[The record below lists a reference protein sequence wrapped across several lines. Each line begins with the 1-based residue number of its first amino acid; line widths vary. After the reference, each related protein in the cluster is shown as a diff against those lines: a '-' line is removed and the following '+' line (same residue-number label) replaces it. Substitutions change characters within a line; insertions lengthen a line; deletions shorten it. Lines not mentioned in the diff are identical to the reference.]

1 MHVFISCYTQLH
13 ILGCCHQLKKQNT
26 EINMSFQT
34 PITISDAIE
43 RIESNKFLLP
53 AIQREFI
60 WSHSKIEWLF
70 DSIMRNYPISSFL
83 LWNVE
88 ESTSKNYRFYK
99 FINEYRE
106 RYKTHNEEIS
116 TNGIN
121 SFNAVLDGQQR
132 LTSLYLGLKGSF
144 GYKEY
149 RRKWE
154 DTEWSIPTRHLY
166 LNISNE
172 LTEEED
178 GRIYEFSFLEKDLTQ
193 EREVYET
200 EDKNWFK
207 VGAILNYSDDETFD
221 NFVEEFENSFSRKA
235 IRQLR
240 RTIVEKPIINYF
252 LEKEQSLD
260 KALNIFIRINSGGE
274 PLNFSDLLMS
284 IAVANW
290 TQKDARKEI
299 HKLVDTVRDKGYSI
313 SKDLVLKSFLYLHSK
328 DIKFRVTNF
337 SKENAKEFETEWE
350 QIRDAILSTF
360 DLIKSFGFTDFTL
373 TSKNA
378 VIPIIY
384 YLYHKG
390 IYRDYSN
397 KIEFKQDRENIKK
410 WLHIVLI
417 KRLFGGTSDNVLS
430 QMRRAFTDNISETKI
445 KPEISNF
452 PIDTIFNHIRKDTSV
467 GEEFIEETLFTQ
479 IDNQYAFSILS
490 LLYPNLDYKNNN
502 FHKDHVHPASTYKNL
517 SEENKEKYGWRTF
530 NSIYNLQMLDANENM
545 SKNDLN
551 LKDWVEKETNENNRE
566 QFLNLHIIP
575 NLDLSLDN
583 FSEYHEKRK
592 EILMDKLKTLLN

>member
-1 MHVFISCYTQLH
+1 
-13 ILGCCHQLKKQNT
+13 
-26 EINMSFQT
+26 MSFQT

-60 WSHSKIEWLF
+60 WTHSKIEWLF

-83 LWNVE
+83 FWNVE

-390 IYRDYSN
+390 IYRDFSN

-430 QMRRAFTDNISETKI
+430 QMRRAFTDNISESKI

-502 FHKDHVHPASTYKNL
+502 FHKDHVHPASTYGNL

-551 LKDWVEKETNENNRE
+551 LKEWVEKETNENNRE

-575 NLDLSLDN
+575 NVDLALEN

>member
-1 MHVFISCYTQLH
+1 
-13 ILGCCHQLKKQNT
+13 
-26 EINMSFQT
+26 MSFQT

-43 RIESNKFLLP
+43 KIESNQFLLP

-60 WSHSKIEWLF
+60 WTHTKIEWLF

-83 LWNVE
+83 FWKVE

-116 TNGIN
+116 TNGFN
-121 SFNAVLDGQQR
+121 SFNTVLDGQQR
-132 LTSLYLGLKGSF
+132 LTSLYLGLKGSY
-144 GYKEY
+144 GYKEH

-166 LNISNE
+166 LNITNE
-172 LTEEED
+172 LKEEED
-178 GRIYEFSFLEKDLTQ
+178 GRIYEFSFLEKELTS
-193 EREVYET
+193 ELEIYET

-207 VGAILNYSDDETFD
+207 VGAILNYSDDEGFD
-221 NFVEEFENSFSRKA
+221 RFVEEFQNVFSRKA

-252 LEKEQSLD
+252 LENEQSLD

-299 HKLVDTVRDKGYSI
+299 HKLVDIVRDKGYSI
-313 SKDLVLKSFLYLHSK
+313 SKDLVLKSFLYLYSK

-360 DLIKSFGFTDFTL
+360 DLIRSFGFTDFTL

-390 IYRDYSN
+390 IYRDFSS

-430 QMRRAFTDNISETKI
+430 QMRRIFTDNISEAKI
-445 KPEISNF
+445 KGEILAF

-467 GEEFIEETLFTQ
+467 GEDFIEETLFTQ
-479 IDNQYAFSILS
+479 MDNQYAFSILS

-502 FHKDHVHPASTYKNL
+502 FHKDHVHPSSTYSSL

-530 NSIYNLQMLDANENM
+530 NSIYNLQMLDSNENM
-545 SKNDLN
+545 SKNDLT
-551 LKDWVEKETNENNRE
+551 LRGWVEKETNENNKE
-566 QFLNLHIIP
+566 QFLKLHIIP
-575 NLDLSLDN
+575 NVDLSLDN
-583 FSEYHEKRK
+583 FSEYLEKRK
-592 EILMDKLKTLLN
+592 KILIERMRKILN

>member
-1 MHVFISCYTQLH
+1 
-13 ILGCCHQLKKQNT
+13 
-26 EINMSFQT
+26 MSFQT
-34 PITISDAIE
+34 PISISDAIKK
-43 RIESNKFLLP
+43 IESNQFLLP

-83 LWNVE
+83 FWKVE
-88 ESTSKNYRFYK
+88 ENTSKNYRFYK

-116 TNGIN
+116 TNGIS

-178 GRIYEFSFLEKDLTQ
+178 GRNYEFSFLEKDQTREL
-193 EREVYET
+193 EVYVT
-200 EDKNWFK
+200 EEKSWFK
-207 VGAILNYSDDETFD
+207 VGAILNYSDEETFD
-221 NFVEEFENSFSRKA
+221 DFVEEFENPFSRKA

-252 LEKEQSLD
+252 LEEEQNLD

-299 HKLVDTVRDKGYSI
+299 HKLVDSVREKGYFI
-313 SKDLVLKSFLYLHSK
+313 SKDLVLKSFLYLYSR

-350 QIRDAILSTF
+350 QIRNTILSTF
-360 DLIKSFGFTDFTL
+360 DLIKSFGFTDYTL

-390 IYRDYSN
+390 IYRDFSN
-397 KIEFKQDRENIKK
+397 KIEFKEDREKIKK

-430 QMRRAFTDNISETKI
+430 QMRRTFTDNVSEIKI
-445 KPEISNF
+445 KPEIMSF
-452 PIDTIFNHIRKDTSV
+452 PIDNIFNHIRKDTSV

-502 FHKDHVHPASTYKNL
+502 FHKDHVHPASSYKKI
-517 SEENKEKYGWRTF
+517 SDENKVKYGWHTF

-545 SKNDLN
+545 SKNDLS
-551 LKDWVEKETNENNRE
+551 LKDWVEKETKEDNKE

-575 NLDLSLDN
+575 NIDFSLEN
-583 FSEYHEKRK
+583 FSEYIEKRK
-592 EILMDKLKTLLN
+592 AILIERLKTLLN

>member
-1 MHVFISCYTQLH
+1 
-13 ILGCCHQLKKQNT
+13 
-26 EINMSFQT
+26 MSFQT
-34 PITISDAIE
+34 PITISDAIKK
-43 RIESNKFLLP
+43 IESNQFLLP

-83 LWNVE
+83 FWKVE

-106 RYKTHNEEIS
+106 RYNTHNEEIS
-116 TNGIN
+116 TNGIS

-178 GRIYEFSFLEKDLTQ
+178 GRNYEFSFLEKDQTKEL
-193 EREVYET
+193 EVYVT
-200 EDKNWFK
+200 EEKSWLK
-207 VGAILNYSDDETFD
+207 VGAILNYSDEETFD
-221 NFVEEFENSFSRKA
+221 NFVEEFDNAFSRKA

-252 LEKEQSLD
+252 LEEEQSLD

-299 HKLVDTVRDKGYSI
+299 HKLVDSVRDKGYSI
-313 SKDLVLKSFLYLHSK
+313 SKDLVLKSFLYLYSR

-350 QIRDAILSTF
+350 QIRDTILSTF

-384 YLYHKG
+384 YLYHKK
-390 IYRDYSN
+390 IYRDYTN
-397 KIEFKQDRENIKK
+397 KIEYKEDRERVKK

-430 QMRRAFTDNISETKI
+430 QMRRTFTDNVSEIKI
-445 KPEISNF
+445 KPEIVTF
-452 PIDTIFNHIRKDTSV
+452 PINNIFNHIRKDTSV
-467 GEEFIEETLFTQ
+467 GDEFIEETLFTQ
-479 IDNQYAFSILS
+479 MDNQYAFSILS

-502 FHKDHVHPASTYKNL
+502 FHKDHVHPASTYKKL
-517 SEENKEKYGWRTF
+517 SEENKEKYGWQTF
-530 NSIYNLQMLDANENM
+530 NSIFNLQMLDANENM
-545 SKNDLN
+545 SKNDLS
-551 LKDWVEKETNENNRE
+551 LKEWVGKETNEDNKE
-566 QFLNLHIIP
+566 QFLNFHIIP
-575 NLDLSLDN
+575 NIDLSLGN
-583 FSEYHEKRK
+583 FSEYIEKRK
-592 EILMDKLKTLLN
+592 GILMERLKTLLN

>member
-1 MHVFISCYTQLH
+1 
-13 ILGCCHQLKKQNT
+13 
-26 EINMSFQT
+26 MSFQT

-43 RIESNKFLLP
+43 KIDSNQFLLP

-60 WSHSKIEWLF
+60 WNHSKIEWLF

-83 LWNVE
+83 FWQVE
-88 ESTSKNYRFYK
+88 EDTSKGYRFYK

-116 TNGIN
+116 TNGIS

-166 LNISNE
+166 LNIMNE
-172 LTEEED
+172 LQDEED
-178 GRIYEFSFLEKDLTQ
+178 GRIYEFSFLEKSETQ
-193 EREVYET
+193 ESEIYESN
-200 EDKNWFK
+200 EQKWFK
-207 VGAILNYSDDETFD
+207 VGSILNYANDDDFD
-221 NFVEEFENSFSRKA
+221 EFVEEFDSSFSRKA

-240 RTIVEKPIINYF
+240 RTILEKPIINYF
-252 LEKEQSLD
+252 LEKDQSLD

-290 TQKDARKEI
+290 TKKDARKEI
-299 HKLVDTVRDKGYSI
+299 HKLVDSIRDKGFSI
-313 SKDLVLKSFLYLHSK
+313 SKDLILKSFLYLYSR

-337 SKENAKEFETEWE
+337 SKGNAKDFETEWE
-350 QIRDAILSTF
+350 KIRDSILSTF
-360 DLIKSFGFTDFTL
+360 DLIKSFGFTDYTL
-373 TSKNA
+373 TSKNS

-384 YLYHKG
+384 YLYHKN
-390 IYRDYSN
+390 IYRDYST
-397 KIEFKQDRENIKK
+397 KIEFKEDRESIKK

-417 KRLFGGTSDNVLS
+417 KRIFGGTSDSVLS
-430 QMRRAFTDNISETKI
+430 QIRRTFTDNVTEMKI
-445 KPEISNF
+445 KQEITSF
-452 PIDTIFNHIRKDTSV
+452 PINSIFNHIRKDTSV
-467 GEEFIEETLFTQ
+467 GEEFVEEILFTQ
-479 IDNQYAFSILS
+479 KDNKYAFSILA

-502 FHKDHVHPASTYKNL
+502 FHKDHIHSAFEFDNL
-517 SEENKEKYGWRTF
+517 EDSDKENYGWHTY

-545 SKNDLN
+545 SKSNMN
-551 LKDWVEKETNENNRE
+551 LLDWVEKETDENNRT
-566 QFLNLHIIP
+566 QFLNAHLIP
-575 NLDLSLDN
+575 DVDLNLN
-583 FSEYHEKRK
+583 KYAEFHEKRK
-592 EILMDKLKTLLN
+592 ELLLEKMNTLLNEKSVSV

>member
-1 MHVFISCYTQLH
+1 
-13 ILGCCHQLKKQNT
+13 
-26 EINMSFQT
+26 MSFQT

-83 LWNVE
+83 FWNVE
-88 ESTSKNYRFYK
+88 ENTSKNYRFYK

-200 EDKNWFK
+200 KDKNWFK

-299 HKLVDTVRDKGYSI
+299 HKLVDTIRDKGYSI
-313 SKDLVLKSFLYLHSK
+313 SKDLILKSFLYLHSK

-350 QIRDAILSTF
+350 RIRDAILSTF

-390 IYRDYSN
+390 IYRDFSN
-397 KIEFKQDRENIKK
+397 KIEFKQDREDIKK

-430 QMRRAFTDNISETKI
+430 QMRKAFTDNISETKI
-445 KPEISNF
+445 NPEILSF

-502 FHKDHVHPASTYKNL
+502 FHKDHVHPASTYENL

-575 NLDLSLDN
+575 NVNLTLEN

>member
-1 MHVFISCYTQLH
+1 
-13 ILGCCHQLKKQNT
+13 
-26 EINMSFQT
+26 MSFQT

-43 RIESNKFLLP
+43 KIDSNQFLLP

-60 WSHSKIEWLF
+60 WNHSKIEWLF

-83 LWNVE
+83 FWKVE
-88 ESTSKNYRFYK
+88 ETTSKGYRFYK

-116 TNGIN
+116 TNGIS

-166 LNISNE
+166 LNITTE
-172 LTEEED
+172 LQDEED
-178 GRIYEFSFLEKDLTQ
+178 GRIYEFSFLEKS
-193 EREVYET
+193 ET
-200 EDKNWFK
+200 EESEIYEANEQKWFK
-207 VGAILNYSDDETFD
+207 VGAILNYTEDEAFD
-221 NFVEEFENSFSRKA
+221 EFVEEFESSFSRKA

-240 RTIVEKPIINYF
+240 RTIMEKPIINYF
-252 LEKEQSLD
+252 LEKDQSLD

-290 TQKDARKEI
+290 TKKDARKEI
-299 HKLVDTVRDKGYSI
+299 HKLVDSIRDKGFSI
-313 SKDLVLKSFLYLHSK
+313 SKDLILKSFLYLYSR

-337 SKENAKEFETEWE
+337 SKGNAKDFETEWE
-350 QIRDAILSTF
+350 KIRDSILSTF
-360 DLIKSFGFTDFTL
+360 DLIKTFGFTDYTL
-373 TSKNA
+373 TSKNS

-384 YLYHKG
+384 YLYHKN
-390 IYRDYSN
+390 IYRDYST
-397 KIEFKQDRENIKK
+397 KIEFKEDRESIKK

-417 KRLFGGTSDNVLS
+417 KRIFGGTSDSVLS
-430 QMRRAFTDNISETKI
+430 QIRRTFTDNVIEMKI
-445 KPEISNF
+445 KPEITSF
-452 PIDTIFNHIRKDTSV
+452 PVNSIFNHIRKDTSV
-467 GEEFIEETLFTQ
+467 GDEFIEEVLFTQ
-479 IDNQYAFSILS
+479 KDNQYAFSILS
-490 LLYPNLDYKNNN
+490 LLYPDLDYRNNN
-502 FHKDHVHPASTYKNL
+502 FHKDHIHSAFEFDNLEASD
-517 SEENKEKYGWRTF
+517 KESYGWHTY

-545 SKNDLN
+545 SKSNMN
-551 LKDWVEKETNENNRE
+551 LLDWVEKETNENNRT
-566 QFLNLHIIP
+566 QFLNAHLIP
-575 NLDLSLDN
+575 DVDLNLNEYGN
-583 FSEYHEKRK
+583 FHEKRK
-592 EILMDKLKTLLN
+592 ALLLDKMKTLLSEKTVSV

>member
-1 MHVFISCYTQLH
+1 
-13 ILGCCHQLKKQNT
+13 
-26 EINMSFQT
+26 MSFQT

-60 WSHSKIEWLF
+60 WTHSKIEWLF

-83 LWNVE
+83 FWNVE

-99 FINEYRE
+99 FINEYRD

-200 EDKNWFK
+200 EYKNWFK

-299 HKLVDTVRDKGYSI
+299 HKLVDTIRDKGYSI

-390 IYRDYSN
+390 IYRNFSN

-430 QMRRAFTDNISETKI
+430 QMRRAFTNNISETKI

-452 PIDTIFNHIRKDTSV
+452 PFDTIFSHIRKDTSV

-502 FHKDHVHPASTYKNL
+502 FHKDHVHPASTFENL

-575 NLDLSLDN
+575 NVDLTLEN

-592 EILMDKLKTLLN
+592 GILMDKLKTLLN

>member
-1 MHVFISCYTQLH
+1 
-13 ILGCCHQLKKQNT
+13 
-26 EINMSFQT
+26 MSFQT

-43 RIESNKFLLP
+43 RIESNHFLLP

-83 LWNVE
+83 FWNVE
-88 ESTSKNYRFYK
+88 EKTSKNYRFYK

-106 RYKTHNEEIS
+106 RYKIHNEEIS
-116 TNGIN
+116 TSGVN

-132 LTSLYLGLKGSF
+132 LTSLYLGLKGSY

-154 DTEWSIPTRHLY
+154 DTERNIPTRHLY

-172 LTEEED
+172 LSEEED
-178 GRIYEFSFLEKDLTQ
+178 GRIYEFKFLDKSLTK
-193 EREVYET
+193 ET
-200 EDKNWFK
+200 EIYKKEDETWFK
-207 VGAILNYSDDETFD
+207 VGKILDLKNISTFNKYVTKAGISEFGIDTLARLQEVIHSDRLI
-221 NFVEEFENSFSRKA
+221 NF
-235 IRQLR
+235 
-240 RTIVEKPIINYF
+240 F
-252 LEKEQSLD
+252 LEKEQSID

-290 TQKDARKEI
+290 TQKDARMEI
-299 HKLVDTVRDKGYSI
+299 HKLVDTIRDKGYSI

-328 DIKFRVTNF
+328 DIKFRFTNF
-337 SKENAKEFETEWE
+337 SKENAKDFETEWE
-350 QIRDAILSTF
+350 KIRDAVLSTF
-360 DLIKSFGFTDFTL
+360 ELIKSFGFTDFTL

-378 VIPIIY
+378 VIPIVY
-384 YLYHKG
+384 YLYHKD
-390 IYRDYSN
+390 IYRDFST
-397 KIEFKQDRENIKK
+397 KVEFKEDRANIKK

-430 QMRRAFTDNISETKI
+430 QMRRTFTDNVLETKI
-445 KPEISNF
+445 KPEIVKF
-452 PIDTIFNHIRKDTSV
+452 PNESIFKHIRKDTSV
-467 GEEFIEETLFTQ
+467 GEEFLEEILYTQ
-479 IDNQYAFSILS
+479 KDNQYAFSILS
-490 LLYPNLDYKNNN
+490 LLYPHLDYKNNS
-502 FHKDHVHPASTYKNL
+502 FHKDHTHPASTFEKL
-517 SEENKEKYGWRTF
+517 STENKEKYGWHTF

-551 LKDWVEKETNENNRE
+551 LTDWVDKETNETNRI
-566 QFLNLHIIP
+566 QFLNFHLIP
-575 NLDLSLDN
+575 NVNLELDN
-583 FSEYHEKRK
+583 FEEYFDKRK
-592 EILMDKLKTLLN
+592 IILMEKMKTLLN

>member
-1 MHVFISCYTQLH
+1 
-13 ILGCCHQLKKQNT
+13 
-26 EINMSFQT
+26 MSFQT
-34 PITISDAIE
+34 PITISDAIKK
-43 RIESNKFLLP
+43 IELNQFLLP

-83 LWNVE
+83 FWKVE
-88 ESTSKNYRFYK
+88 ENTSKNYRFYK

-116 TNGIN
+116 TNGIS

-178 GRIYEFSFLEKDLTQ
+178 GRNYEFRFLEKEQTGELDL
-193 EREVYET
+193 YAT
-200 EDKNWFK
+200 EEKSWFK
-207 VGAILNYSDDETFD
+207 VGAILNYSDEETFD
-221 NFVEEFENSFSRKA
+221 NFVEEFDNAFSRKA

-252 LEKEQSLD
+252 LEEEQSLD

-299 HKLVDTVRDKGYSI
+299 HKLVDSVREKGYSI
-313 SKDLVLKSFLYLHSK
+313 SKDLVLKSFLYLHSR

-350 QIRDAILSTF
+350 RIRDTILSTF
-360 DLIKSFGFTDFTL
+360 DLLKSFGFTDFTL

-397 KIEFKQDRENIKK
+397 KIEFKEDRERVKK

-430 QMRRAFTDNISETKI
+430 QMRRTFTDNVSEIKI
-445 KPEISNF
+445 KSEIVTF
-452 PIDTIFNHIRKDTSV
+452 PIDNIFNHIRKDTSV

-479 IDNQYAFSILS
+479 MDNQYAFSILS

-502 FHKDHVHPASTYKNL
+502 FHKDHVHPASTYKKL
-517 SEENKEKYGWRTF
+517 SEENKERYGWHTF

-545 SKNDLN
+545 SKKDLS
-551 LKDWVEKETNENNRE
+551 LKEWVEKDTNEDNKE

-575 NLDLSLDN
+575 NIDFSLEN
-583 FSEYHEKRK
+583 FSEYIENRK
-592 EILMDKLKTLLN
+592 GILMERLKTLLN

>member
-1 MHVFISCYTQLH
+1 
-13 ILGCCHQLKKQNT
+13 
-26 EINMSFQT
+26 MSFQT
-34 PITISDAIE
+34 PITISDAIIK
-43 RIESNKFLLP
+43 IESNQFLLP

-60 WSHSKIEWLF
+60 WTHSKIEWLF

-83 LWNVE
+83 FWKVE
-88 ESTSKNYRFYK
+88 EGTSKNYRFYK

-154 DTEWSIPTRHLY
+154 DTEWSISTRHLY
-166 LNISNE
+166 LNISSE
-172 LTEEED
+172 LTDEED
-178 GRIYEFSFLEKDLTQ
+178 GRIYEFSFLEKELTQ
-193 EREVYET
+193 ELEVYNT
-200 EDKNWFK
+200 DVKSWFK
-207 VGAILNYSDDETFD
+207 VGSILNYSNEEKFD

-290 TQKDARKEI
+290 AQKDARKEI
-299 HKLVDTVRDKGYSI
+299 HKLVDTIRDKGFSI

-350 QIRDAILSTF
+350 QIREAILSTF
-360 DLIKSFGFTDFTL
+360 DLIKSFGFTDYTL
-373 TSKNA
+373 TSKNS

-390 IYRDYSN
+390 IYRDYAN
-397 KIEFKQDRENIKK
+397 KIEFKQDREGIKK

-430 QMRRAFTDNISETKI
+430 QMRRTFTDNVLETKI
-445 KPEISNF
+445 KPEITAF
-452 PIDTIFNHIRKDTSV
+452 PVDSIFNHIRKDTSV
-467 GEEFIEETLFTQ
+467 GDEFIEETLFTQ
-479 IDNQYAFSILS
+479 MDNQYAFSILS

-502 FHKDHVHPASTYKNL
+502 FHKDHIHPSSTFKKL
-517 SEENKEKYGWRTF
+517 SRENNEKYGWHTF

-545 SKNDLN
+545 SKNDLT
-551 LKDWVEKETNENNRE
+551 LKEWVEKETIENNKE

-575 NLDLSLDN
+575 NVDLTLDN
-583 FSEYHEKRK
+583 YSEYHIKRK
-592 EILMDKLKTLLN
+592 EILMTKLKRILN

>member
-1 MHVFISCYTQLH
+1 
-13 ILGCCHQLKKQNT
+13 
-26 EINMSFQT
+26 MSFQT
-34 PITISDAIE
+34 PITISDAIK
-43 RIESNKFLLP
+43 RIESNQFLLP

-83 LWNVE
+83 FWKVQEN
-88 ESTSKNYRFYK
+88 TSKNYRFYK

-116 TNGIN
+116 TNGID

-144 GYKEY
+144 GFKEY

-178 GRIYEFSFLEKDLTQ
+178 GRNYEFSFLEKEQTKELDIYLI
-193 EREVYET
+193 
-200 EDKNWFK
+200 EDKCWFK
-207 VGAILNYSDDETFD
+207 VGAILNYSDEETFD
-221 NFVEEFENSFSRKA
+221 NFVEEFDNVFSRKA
-235 IRQLR
+235 LRQLR

-252 LEKEQSLD
+252 LEEEQSLD

-290 TQKDARKEI
+290 SQKDARKEI
-299 HKLVDTVRDKGYSI
+299 HKLVDSVRDKGYSI

-337 SKENAKEFETEWE
+337 SKENAKEFEVEWE
-350 QIRDAILSTF
+350 QIRDTILSTF

-390 IYRDYSN
+390 IYRDYTN
-397 KIEFKQDRENIKK
+397 KIEFKEDREMIKK

-417 KRLFGGTSDNVLS
+417 KRIFGGTSDNVLS
-430 QMRRAFTDNISETKI
+430 QIRRTFTDNLSEIKI
-445 KPEISNF
+445 KPEIVNF
-452 PIDTIFNHIRKDTSV
+452 PIDDIFNHIRRDSSI
-467 GEEFIEETLFTQ
+467 GDEFIEEILYTQ

-502 FHKDHVHPASTYKNL
+502 FHKDHLHPTSSYKKL
-517 SEENKEKYGWRTF
+517 SVENKEKYGWYSF

-545 SKNDLN
+545 SKNDLS
-551 LKDWVEKETNENNRE
+551 LMDWVGKETNENNID

-575 NLDLSLDN
+575 NTDLSLEN
-583 FSEYHEKRK
+583 FSEYFELRK
-592 EILMDKLKTLLN
+592 VILIDRLKILLN

>member
-1 MHVFISCYTQLH
+1 
-13 ILGCCHQLKKQNT
+13 
-26 EINMSFQT
+26 MSFQT

-43 RIESNKFLLP
+43 KIDSNQFLLP

-60 WSHSKIEWLF
+60 WNHSKIEWLF

-83 LWNVE
+83 FWQVE
-88 ESTSKNYRFYK
+88 EDTSKGYRFYK

-116 TNGIN
+116 TNGIS

-166 LNISNE
+166 LNITNE
-172 LTEEED
+172 LQDEED
-178 GRIYEFSFLEKDLTQ
+178 GRIYEFSFLEKPETQ
-193 EREVYET
+193 ESEIYESN
-200 EDKNWFK
+200 EQKWFK
-207 VGAILNYSDDETFD
+207 VGSILNYADDDDFD
-221 NFVEEFENSFSRKA
+221 EFVEEFDSSFSRKA

-240 RTIVEKPIINYF
+240 RTILEKPIINYF
-252 LEKEQSLD
+252 LEKDQSLD

-290 TQKDARKEI
+290 TKKDARKEI
-299 HKLVDTVRDKGYSI
+299 HKLVDSIRDKGFSI
-313 SKDLVLKSFLYLHSK
+313 SKDLILKSFLYLYSR

-337 SKENAKEFETEWE
+337 SKGNAKDFETEWE
-350 QIRDAILSTF
+350 KIRDSILSTF
-360 DLIKSFGFTDFTL
+360 DLIKSFGFADYTL
-373 TSKNA
+373 TSKNS

-384 YLYHKG
+384 YLYHKN
-390 IYRDYSN
+390 IYRDYST
-397 KIEFKQDRENIKK
+397 KIEFKEDRESIKK

-417 KRLFGGTSDNVLS
+417 KRIFGGTSDSVLS
-430 QMRRAFTDNISETKI
+430 QIRRTFTDNVTEMKI
-445 KPEISNF
+445 KQEITSF
-452 PIDTIFNHIRKDTSV
+452 PINSIFNHIRKDTSV
-467 GEEFIEETLFTQ
+467 GEEFVEEILFTQ
-479 IDNQYAFSILS
+479 KDNKYAFSILA

-502 FHKDHVHPASTYKNL
+502 FHKDHIHSAFEFDNL
-517 SEENKEKYGWRTF
+517 EDSDKENYGWHTY

-545 SKNDLN
+545 SKSNMN
-551 LKDWVEKETNENNRE
+551 LLDWVEKETDENNRT
-566 QFLNLHIIP
+566 QFLNAHLIP
-575 NLDLSLDN
+575 DVDLNLN
-583 FSEYHEKRK
+583 KYAEFHEKRK
-592 EILMDKLKTLLN
+592 ELLLEKMNTLLNEKSISV

>member
-1 MHVFISCYTQLH
+1 
-13 ILGCCHQLKKQNT
+13 
-26 EINMSFQT
+26 
-34 PITISDAIE
+34 
-43 RIESNKFLLP
+43 
-53 AIQREFI
+53 
-60 WSHSKIEWLF
+60 
-70 DSIMRNYPISSFL
+70 MRNYPISSFL
-83 LWNVE
+83 FWNVE
-88 ESTSKNYRFYK
+88 ESTSKSYRFYK

-116 TNGIN
+116 TNGIS

-144 GYKEY
+144 AYKEY

-154 DTEWSIPTRHLY
+154 DTEWSVPTRHLY
-166 LNISNE
+166 LNITSE
-172 LTEEED
+172 LKDEED
-178 GRIYEFSFLEKDLTQ
+178 GRIYEFSFLENSLTQ
-193 EREVYET
+193 ET
-200 EDKNWFK
+200 EIYKTEEKDWFK

-290 TQKDARKEI
+290 TKKDARKEI
-299 HKLVDTVRDKGYSI
+299 HKLVDSIRDKGFSI

-337 SKENAKEFETEWE
+337 SKENAKDFETEWE

-390 IYRDYSN
+390 IYRDFSN
-397 KIEFKQDRENIKK
+397 KVEFKEDRENIKK

-430 QMRRAFTDNISETKI
+430 QMRRTFTDNVLETKI
-445 KPEISNF
+445 KPEILKF
-452 PIDTIFNHIRKDTSV
+452 PNESIFKHIRKDTSV
-467 GEEFIEETLFTQ
+467 GEEFLEEILYTQ
-479 IDNQYAFSILS
+479 KDNQYAFSILS
-490 LLYPNLDYKNNN
+490 LLYPHLDYKNNN
-502 FHKDHVHPASTYKNL
+502 FHKDHTHPASTFDKL
-517 SEENKEKYGWRTF
+517 SSENKEKYGWHTF

-551 LKDWVEKETNENNRE
+551 LIDWVNKETNETNRT
-566 QFLNLHIIP
+566 QFLNSHLIP
-575 NLDLSLDN
+575 DVDLELEN
-583 FSEYHEKRK
+583 FEEYFDKRK
-592 EILMDKLKTLLN
+592 VMLMENMKTLLN

>member
-1 MHVFISCYTQLH
+1 
-13 ILGCCHQLKKQNT
+13 
-26 EINMSFQT
+26 MSFQT

-43 RIESNKFLLP
+43 RIESNQFLLP

-60 WSHSKIEWLF
+60 WTHSKIEWLF

-83 LWNVE
+83 FWKVE

-178 GRIYEFSFLEKDLTQ
+178 GRIYEFSFLEKDQTQ
-193 EREVYET
+193 ELEVYET
-200 EDKNWFK
+200 DEKNWFK
-207 VGAILNYSDDETFD
+207 VGSILNYSDDETFD
-221 NFVEEFENSFSRKA
+221 NFVEEFDNSFSRKA

-290 TQKDARKEI
+290 SQKDARKEI

-350 QIRDAILSTF
+350 RIRDAILSTF
-360 DLIKSFGFTDFTL
+360 DLIKSFGFTDYTL

-430 QMRRAFTDNISETKI
+430 QMRRTFTSNVSEIKI
-445 KPEISNF
+445 KPEIITF
-452 PIDTIFNHIRKDTSV
+452 PIDSIFNHIRKDTSV

-479 IDNQYAFSILS
+479 MDNKYAFSILS

-502 FHKDHVHPASTYKNL
+502 FHKDHVHPSSTYKRL

-530 NSIYNLQMLDANENM
+530 NSINNLQMLDANENM

-551 LKDWVEKETNENNRE
+551 LKEWVEKETNENNKE

-575 NLDLSLDN
+575 NVDLTLDN
-583 FSEYHEKRK
+583 YSEYHEKRK
-592 EILMDKLKTLLN
+592 EILMEKLKTILN